1 VASVALDRPAVL
13 GLLADGEWHSGV
25 ALGRVLGLSR
35 AAVWKQVGALRAL
48 GLSIAADR
56 GRGYRLA
63 GPLDLLSEPEIRA
76 ALQLPTLQALEA
88 LDVLVVTTSTN
99 ECLTSRPAPPPGRIR
114 AVVAEYQTGGRGR
127 RGRRWLS
134 PLGHGVCLSVSW
146 CFELAP
152 RDLPALSLV
161 AGVAAAIALTG
172 LGVEG
177 VQLKWPNDIVAA
189 GGKLGGILVEVAG
202 EPGGPLR
209 AVVGIGLNVRPV
221 AGIAAELRG
230 EGCSLP
236 ALALDDLPD
245 GRQLPRNALI
255 AALLDALYGSLRSF
269 GTTGSQGF
277 LAEWRRRDCLAGHPV
292 VVTRGQESF
301 TGVACGLADDGSLLV
316 DRDGSIVPVVAGDVT
331 LREPG

>member
-1 VASVALDRPAVL
+1 MAPPALEGPAVL
-13 GLLADGEWHSGV
+13 DLLADGEWHSGV
-25 ALGRVLGLSR
+25 TLGQTLDLSR
-35 AAVWKQVGALRAL
+35 AAIWKQVRVLRTL

-56 GRGYRLA
+56 GRGYCLA
-63 GPLDLLSEPEIRA
+63 VPLDLLSEPAIRA
-76 ALQLPTLQALEA
+76 ALRPPTLQALEA

-99 ECLTSRPAPPPGRIR
+99 ERLTSRPAPPPGRIS

-134 PLGHGVCLSVSW
+134 PLGHGICLSVSW

-161 AGVAAAIALTG
+161 AGVAVAMALADQ
-172 LGVEG
+172 GVEG

-209 AVVGIGLNVRPV
+209 VVIGIGLNVRPV
-221 AGIAAELRG
+221 AGIAAALRG
-230 EGCSLP
+230 EGGNLP
-236 ALALDDLPD
+236 ALALDDLLD
-245 GRQLPRNALI
+245 GRRLPRNALV
-255 AALLDALYGSLRSF
+255 AALLDVLHGSLRSF
-269 GTTGSQGF
+269 GTTGARDF
-277 LAEWRRRDCLAGHPV
+277 LAEWRQRDCLAGHLV

-301 TGVACGLADDGSLLV
+301 TGLACGLADDGSLLV

-331 LREPG
+331 LRGPG